1 VSASKSVQ
9 QLNEVFVRVRFV
21 SLGNGRRFR
30 FSASMFVLDEGS
42 ASSSSFVVVVVVVV
56 VVVEDLEDDS
66 PKLSDRAAEDD
77 DMEEEE
83 EVVEEET
90 GRGTSGTKSG
100 SPD

>member
-1 VSASKSVQ
+1 MSASKSVQ

-21 SLGNGRRFR
+21 SFGNGRHFR

-56 VVVEDLEDDS
+56 IVVVEDLEDDS

-90 GRGTSGTKSG
+90 GRGTSGTKSV
-100 SPD
+100 